1 MIFYYKFSQYR
12 IKRKWTYYF
21 TLEDILVYAEDNK
34 YTLAICITN
43 KRLLLFQDINR
54 FDFRYWPIIMSSYKP
69 KYEMVYELD
78 KNKIKK
84 IEFKDNINYLKTENN
99 YILKIYCENLEKY
112 LLIK

>member
-1 MIFYYKFSQYR
+1 
-12 IKRKWTYYF
+12 
-21 TLEDILVYAEDNK
+21 
-34 YTLAICITN
+34 
-43 KRLLLFQDINR
+43 
-54 FDFRYWPIIMSSYKP
+54 MSSYKP

>member
-1 MIFYYKFSQYR
+1 
-12 IKRKWTYYF
+12 
-21 TLEDILVYAEDNK
+21 
-34 YTLAICITN
+34 
-43 KRLLLFQDINR
+43 
-54 FDFRYWPIIMSSYKP
+54 MSSYKP

-112 LLIK
+112 LLIRRHRAKIENDFLLFKCLKNR